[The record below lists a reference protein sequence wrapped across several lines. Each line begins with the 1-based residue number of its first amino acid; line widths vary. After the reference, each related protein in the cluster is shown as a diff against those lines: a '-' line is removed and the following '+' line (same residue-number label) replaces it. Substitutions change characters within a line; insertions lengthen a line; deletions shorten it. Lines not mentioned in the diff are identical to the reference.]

1 MRIEALLLGCS
12 LLCASV
18 LASAH
23 AAQSPSVKAPPPLE
37 APAPPTPQ
45 VIKVVPVKPQV
56 EEVQAPPA
64 PQVIRLVPLTAQA
77 PPELMAKAANS
88 TQPSSPAA
96 QPAKSNTAAAKSE
109 ATAAKSEAPSAKSDA
124 ATAKPDAPPTFV
136 EADSP
141 RVRQSNDD
149 YAVWRNEYLRRLYE
163 NQLRESWII
172 FVLVLLLVFAGLFF
186 SWLQFQHAFLLSKV
200 VKSSAATQV
209 DPNATPN
216 STPDEVTFGK
226 DGVVIKSAYLGVII
240 LVISMAFFFLYIKYV
255 YLIT

>member
-1 MRIEALLLGCS
+1 M
-12 LLCASV
+12 
-18 LASAH
+18 
-23 AAQSPSVKAPPPLE
+23 
-37 APAPPTPQ
+37 
-45 VIKVVPVKPQV
+45 

-64 PQVIRLVPLTAQA
+64 MYVIKPHRLTAQA
-77 PPELMAKAANS
+77 PPEPMAQAANS

-96 QPAKSNTAAAKSE
+96 QPAKSNT
-109 ATAAKSEAPSAKSDA
+109 TAAKSEAPAAKSEASAAKCDPASAKSED
-124 ATAKPDAPPTFV
+124 PPTFA
-136 EADSP
+136 EPDSP

-163 NQLRESWII
+163 NQLRESWIV

-186 SWLQFQHAFLLSKV
+186 SWLQFQHAFLLRKV
-200 VKSSAATQV
+200 VKGSAAAQV
-209 DPNATPN
+209 DPNVTAS
-216 STPDEVTFGK
+216 STPDELTFGK